1 MRPER
6 VEAHNRAQQSYFAR
20 RVPATMVP
28 RATPY
33 VRRHVDE
40 LLRVSKLPTEGP
52 VLEVGCGMGN
62 YTFEL
67 ARRGVVLEG
76 LDLSPVLLERL
87 REYAG
92 DDFSITL
99 HCADVLTP
107 PAELVGRFAGVVG
120 FFTLHHLH
128 DLRSSIASMA
138 RLLKPGGRL
147 AFVEPN
153 AFNPLYY
160 VQIAA
165 TPGMSFRGE
174 RQLTSMRPGVI
185 LPALR
190 SAGLSDDY
198 VYPYGFFPPQ
208 IANLAAGRRVER
220 ALERVSPLRAVSAFQ
235 IFGGRR
241 P

>member
-1 MRPER
+1 MI
-6 VEAHNRAQQSYFAR
+6 
-20 RVPATMVP
+20 P

-40 LLRVSKLPTEGP
+40 LLSATGLVHGTS

-67 ARRGVVLEG
+67 IRRGLTLEG

-87 REYAG
+87 QAYAEG
-92 DDFSITL
+92 HTSLPL
-99 HCADVLTP
+99 HCADVLDP
-107 PAELVGRFAGVVG
+107 PTELLGRFDGVVG

-128 DLRSSIASMA
+128 DVEGSIRAMA
-138 RLLKPGGRL
+138 RLLRPGGRF

-174 RQLTSMRPGVI
+174 RRLTSMRPGVI
-185 LPALR
+185 VPAMR
-190 SAGLSDDY
+190 AAGLSN
-198 VYPYGFFPPQ
+198 VSVQRYGFFPPFFV
-208 IANLAAGRRVER
+208 NRKTGRSLEK
-220 ALERVSPLRAVSAFQ
+220 ALEQVRPLRPVSAFQ
-235 IFGGRR
+235 LFHGLH

>member
-1 MRPER
+1 MNRDSIEQ
-6 VEAHNRAQQSYFAR
+6 HNRAQKSYFEH

-28 RATPY
+28 QSTPY

-40 LLRVSKLPTEGP
+40 LLAATRLDAGAP

-67 ARRGVVLEG
+67 ARRGLALEG
-76 LDLSPVLLERL
+76 LDLSSVLLERL
-87 REYAG
+87 RGYAG
-92 DDFSITL
+92 DGLSIPL
-99 HCADVLTP
+99 HCADVVAP
-107 PAELVGRFAGVVG
+107 PDELAGRFAGVIG

-128 DLRSSIASMA
+128 DLRASIASMA
-138 RLLKPGGRL
+138 RLLRPGGRF

-160 VQIAA
+160 IQVAA

-174 RQLTSMRPGVI
+174 RQLTSMRPAVI
-185 LPALR
+185 LPAMR
-190 SAGLSDDY
+190 AAGLSDTA
-198 VYPYGFFPPQ
+198 VHRYGFFPPFL
-208 IANLAAGRRVER
+208 ANRTTVRL
-220 ALERVSPLRAVSAFQ
+220 LERRLERLHVLQPVSAFQ
-235 IFGGRR
+235 LFVGRR

>member
-1 MRPER
+1 MNRASVER
-6 VEAHNRAQQSYFAR
+6 HNRAQQTYFEG
-20 RVPATMVP
+20 RVPDTMVP

-40 LLRVSKLPTEGP
+40 LLHASELSPGASI
-52 VLEVGCGMGN
+52 LEVGCGMGN

-67 ARRGVVLEG
+67 VRRGLTLEG
-76 LDLSPVLLERL
+76 LDLSPVLLDRL
-87 REYAG
+87 RAYATDG
-92 DDFSITL
+92 FELPL

-107 PAELVGRFAGVVG
+107 PEDLLGRFEGVIG

-128 DLRSSIASMA
+128 DLEGSIAAMA
-138 RLLKPGGRL
+138 RLLRPGGRF

-174 RQLTSMRPGVI
+174 RRLTSMRPAVI
-185 LPALR
+185 LPAMR
-190 SAGLSDDY
+190 AAGLSD
-198 VYPYGFFPPQ
+198 VFVHRYGFFPPQ
-208 IANLAAGRRVER
+208 VVNRGAGRAVEH
-220 ALERVSPLRAVSAFQ
+220 ALERIRPLRPVAAFQ
-235 IFGGRR
+235 LFVGRL